1 MSSPTSP
8 ALRCVSVLFFSAFK
22 NVIGHNGKKRDH
34 CNNKYTC
41 NFCHKRDQIKQIY
54 TIPHMCNLLLLI
66 ADVVQEGSNKKSIS
80 LSDIWDMLNK
90 ISLKL
95 DKHIADSEVRF
106 NRIEEQLQAH

>member
-1 MSSPTSP
+1 MSSPSP
-8 ALRCVSVLFFSAFK
+8 ALRCFRSFFFAFK

-34 CNNKYTC
+34 CNKYTC

-54 TIPHMCNLLLLI
+54 TIPHMCNLLLI
-66 ADVVQEGSNKKSIS
+66 ADVVQEGSNKKSTS